1 MYVRAADR
9 RTAPRPN
16 GLADRHAQ
24 NGADQCVGERNL
36 NGKTYTVQELA
47 AEWGWSESTI
57 RTLFE
62 NEPLV
67 LKKVGPKGM
76 RVSRRIPAEVALRV
90 KQRLQQP
97 PTIVKLRKPKKERHK
112 VYLYP
117 EKHKKAVAR
126 AEALLATA
134 RAAATAA

>member
-1 MYVRAADR
+1 MYVCAADR
-9 RTAPRPN
+9 RTAPRPL

-24 NGADQCVGERNL
+24 NGADQC
-36 NGKTYTVQELA
+36 KTYTVQELA

-126 AEALLATA
+126 AEALLATPI
-134 RAAATAA
+134 AAATAA